1 MTDWG
6 LLFGTWLLHTAVG
19 GGILLLLVLAIVN
32 RYRQPSRRQ
41 RIGEWGLAAAMVLA
55 ILSVG
60 PSWLVVPLLPAQNAR
75 QASAGLPHD
84 SPRSDELATIGPQ
97 LPGDDLAP
105 TQRDQEPRPVEQN
118 VRELV
123 LADDSPQTGTL
134 PP

>member
-32 RYRQPSRRQ
+32 RYRQPARRQ

-60 PSWLVVPLLPAQNAR
+60 PSGIPV
-75 QASAGLPHD
+75 
-84 SPRSDELATIGPQ
+84 Q
-97 LPGDDLAP
+97 LPG
-105 TQRDQEPRPVEQN
+105 QGR
-118 VRELV
+118 
-123 LADDSPQTGTL
+123 
-134 PP
+134 